1 MRLDENGR
9 WVSDD
14 GAYVWD
20 EPAQTWRLANVASRS
35 DPPMASSAAS
45 GPAVTGSAATGS
57 AAAVSAG
64 PARPG
69 QGSGV
74 ESPRRGGYW
83 VGAPASTGENTTDFR
98 VGAPDAASPGEAA
111 RQAGGWTPP
120 DGGSGGPAPTGPI
133 FTGEAYTGPTPTAGT
148 FVGYQTGP
156 QATRPGPSR
165 PGPARTGPGAADLA
179 GTGPFDHATPAG
191 RGVDR
196 AGPTADPP
204 GADQLGSGAHPLVS
218 VPKNRAPGNADPG
231 TADLGTRNPEHTDPL
246 APRVPGGP
254 AAPVL
259 QKDPQS
265 GSEPPEHT
273 EGIPRRT
280 VQPRQP
286 SAGRPAFGAEGS
298 PGGAGSRA
306 GSGPRAAL
314 GSGADLDD
322 ADADTDQDDDED
334 AWYNAPASARR
345 PPVRRMRGQRQPGM
359 LDDPSADWNDDPD
372 DPDGAGSADG
382 DSGGGDAGVAADRGG
397 LPGRLVATLRRP
409 VVAAVALAV
418 ALVAALGVAGFIV
431 LGGDDAPAV
440 TGPVAAG
447 EGRYDPKLRQTYI
460 NECLNV
466 SDGNERFCTCTL
478 TKLEGQYTQDQ
489 YLALNRDVSSD
500 SSQRIVRE
508 IYTACRNLR

>member
-1 MRLDENGR
+1 
-9 WVSDD
+9 
-14 GAYVWD
+14 GA
-20 EPAQTWRLANVASRS
+20 P
-35 DPPMASSAAS
+35 
-45 GPAVTGSAATGS
+45 GPGCARAVTAAR
-57 AAAVSAG
+57 G
-64 PARPG
+64 PGRGPRPRPVCPPPPRPG
-69 QGSGV
+69 PPAPG
-74 ESPRRGGYW
+74 
-83 VGAPASTGENTTDFR
+83 GAP
-98 VGAPDAASPGEAA
+98 P
-111 RQAGGWTPP
+111 RQAGGGWTPP
-120 DGGSGGPAPTGPI
+120 DGGPGGPAPTGPI

-156 QATRPGPSR
+156 QATRPGP
-165 PGPARTGPGAADLA
+165 ARTGPGAVDLA

-196 AGPTADPP
+196 AGPTADPLGVDP
-204 GADQLGSGAHPLVS
+204 FGSGAHPVVS
-218 VPKNRAPGNADPG
+218 VPKNWAPG
-231 TADLGTRNPEHTDPL
+231 TADHPGTTDLGTRNPEHTDPL
-246 APRVPGGP
+246 APRVLGGP
-254 AAPVL
+254 AAPAL

-265 GSEPPEHT
+265 GSELPEHT

-286 SAGRPAFGAEGS
+286 SVGRPVFGAEDS

-306 GSGPRAAL
+306 GSGPQAAL
-314 GSGADLDD
+314 G
-322 ADADTDQDDDED
+322 ADADLGDADQDEDEDED
-334 AWYNAPASARR
+334 AWYNAPASSRR
-345 PPVRRMRGQRQPGM
+345 PPVRRARAQRQPGM
-359 LDDPSADWNDDPD
+359 LEDPSAGWEDDPGG
-372 DPDGAGSADG
+372 PGSAD
-382 DSGGGDAGVAADRGG
+382 GGGDAGVAADRGG
-397 LPGRLVATLRRP
+397 LPGRLAAMLRRP
-409 VVAAVALAV
+409 AVAAVAVAV

-440 TGPVAAG
+440 TGPVAA
-447 EGRYDPKLRQTYI
+447 EGQYDPKLRQTYI